1 LRTRLKDRIRGEA
14 PFQSA
19 RVRYGFAVGA
29 AAAALAARLLIAPLT
44 GYHDPFVLFFV
55 ATLVT
60 TLLAGVRPG
69 LLTLAIGTTLAT
81 VLLITPVGYATS
93 QVLIH
98 VVLYGLTGLFM
109 VYLAHLTSERR
120 LRLVEAN
127 QQLQAAHAERGR
139 LLAHERLVREQV
151 EFANAQ
157 LRESEERFRLT
168 VDNAPIGMALVTLD
182 GRFVR
187 VNQVFCEITG
197 YSAEELM
204 TLTYQDI
211 THPDDLETDA
221 GVVGQLA
228 RGEIPRYQ
236 REKRYIRKDGAVV
249 VVMLSAS
256 VLRGADGVPRYYVSQ
271 MEDVTKRKQAEDS
284 LRLSEAKFSGIVS
297 IASDAIITVD
307 DQQRITIFNDG
318 AEQIFGY
325 TKQEMLGAPLDPLIP
340 ERFRAGHRAH
350 IEGFAR
356 GAVSARPM
364 GARREIY
371 GLRKNG
377 KEFPAEASISKVV
390 VGGAT
395 FFSVVLR
402 DVTDRKEAEAALL
415 RAVVARDQVLGI
427 VAHDL
432 RNPLHTIIMQ
442 AGLLERPE
450 PEPERRDQ
458 TPRLVIARSASR
470 MNRLIQ
476 DLLDVALVEAGELK
490 VERAPLSATDLARDA
505 VESEKPLAAESG
517 LELDLEGTGDA
528 PKVLGDRNRLLQVFD
543 NLIGNAIKFTPKG
556 GRITVGVRPGENEV
570 VFSVADTGRGIS
582 PDHTPHVFDRFWQA
596 ATRAKRLGAGLGL
609 PITRGLVEAHGGRI
623 WVESTVGRGSTF
635 FFTIPTVPSGRRDPG
650 SQ

>member
-1 LRTRLKDRIRGEA
+1 M
-14 PFQSA
+14 
-19 RVRYGFAVGA
+19 RYGFAIGA
-29 AAAALAARLLIAPLT
+29 AAAALVARLLLAPLT
-44 GYHDPFVLFFV
+44 GEHDPFVLFFV

-81 VLLITPVGYATS
+81 VMLIMPVGYPTS
-93 QVLIH
+93 QVVIH
-98 VVLYGLTGLFM
+98 VLLYGLTGLFM

-127 QQLQAAHAERGR
+127 EQLQAAHAERGR

-151 EFANAQ
+151 ETANAQ

-187 VNQVFCEITG
+187 VNQVLCELTG

-211 THPDDLETDA
+211 THPDDLETD
-221 GVVGQLA
+221 VEFVGQLA

-271 MEDVTKRKQAEDS
+271 MEDVTQRRRAEDA

-297 IASDAIITVD
+297 IASDGIVSVD
-307 DQQRITIFNDG
+307 EQQRITVFNDG
-318 AEQIFGY
+318 AERIFGY
-325 TKQEMLGAPLDPLIP
+325 TKQEMLGASLDRLIP
-340 ERFRAGHRAH
+340 ERFRDGHRGH
-350 IEGFAR
+350 FEGFAR
-356 GAVSARPM
+356 GSVSARPM
-364 GARREIY
+364 GARREIF
-371 GLRKNG
+371 GLRKDGN
-377 KEFPAEASISKVV
+377 EFPAEASISKVA
-390 VGGAT
+390 VGGTT

-402 DVTDRKEAEAALL
+402 DITARKEAEAALL

-442 AGLLERPE
+442 ASLLERPK

-458 TPRLVIARSASR
+458 TPRLVISRSASR

-490 VERAPLSATDLARDA
+490 VERVPLSSTDLARDA
-505 VESEKPLAAESG
+505 AESEKPVAAESG
-517 LELDLEGTGDA
+517 LELDLEMTGDA
-528 PKVLGDRNRLLQVFD
+528 PEVLGDRNRLLQVFD

-556 GRITVGVRPGENEV
+556 GRIIIGVTPGEHDV
-570 VFSVADTGRGIS
+570 QFSVADTGRGIS
-582 PDHTPHVFDRFWQA
+582 PEQTPHVFDRFWQA
-596 ATRAKRLGAGLGL
+596 ATHAKRLGAGLGL

-623 WVESTVGRGSTF
+623 WVESTIGRGSTF
-635 FFTIPTVPSGRRDPG
+635 YFTIPTASSGGQDTG
-650 SQ
+650 SR